1 MSEPTATS
9 TVDLFKWIWDECPA
23 KNGDK
28 LLLLAIAIFCDGKG
42 DGWVSRGIL
51 EAKTGMTPRNVSRC
65 IDHCVEQGWLEI
77 TQDSKTVA
85 GRRLSRHY
93 RIKFRELD
101 KLSNL
106 DASLDK
112 LSEKVDKLSPHNNTI
127 NNPSSSPT
135 EKKTAIPFSTQS
147 LNPPPTELRKSKSS
161 APRES
166 VLGKG
171 MSDDEWLD
179 HLATLPQYA
188 GVNVRAKFEH
198 LLKWCA
204 DKGET
209 PTRQR
214 LKVWLDKDAKQQRMA
229 PPAPKIVKILRDDF
243 SELMQ
248 ELATA

>member
-1 MSEPTATS
+1 MSETPPTS

-42 DGWVSRGIL
+42 EGWVSRGIL

-65 IDHCVEQGWLEI
+65 IDHCVENEWLEI
-77 TQDSKTVA
+77 TQEPKTVA

-93 RIKFRELD
+93 RIKFREVD
-101 KLSNL
+101 KLS
-106 DASLDK
+106 DFGASLDK
-112 LSEKVDKLSPHNNTI
+112 LSEKPDKLSPHNNTI
-127 NNPSSSPT
+127 YTSPSS
-135 EKKTAIPFSTQS
+135 KRNAIPFSTQS
-147 LNPPPTELRKSKSS
+147 PNQPSFSNEKTKVP
-161 APRES
+161 PRES
-166 VLGKG
+166 ILGKG
-171 MSDDEWLD
+171 MSDEDWLD
-179 HLATLPQYA
+179 HLATLPQYK
-188 GVNVRAKFEH
+188 GVNVRAKFER
-198 LLKWCA
+198 LLAWCA
-204 DKGET
+204 EKGDT

-229 PPAPKIVKILRDDF
+229 PPTPKIVKIVRDDF

>member
-1 MSEPTATS
+1 MTTMTATS

-77 TQDSKTVA
+77 TQEPKTVA

-93 RIKFRELD
+93 RIKFSQVD
-101 KLSNL
+101 NLSNSET
-106 DASLDK
+106 SLDK
-112 LSEKVDKLSPHNNTI
+112 LSKKSDKLSPHNNTI
-127 NNPSSSPT
+127 YISSSSPR
-135 EKKTAIPFSTQS
+135 EKTNAIPFSNKS
-147 LNPPPTELRKSKSS
+147 PNPPKTEEEKTKVP
-161 APRES
+161 PRES

-171 MSDDEWLD
+171 MSDDDWLD
-179 HLATLPQYA
+179 HLATLPQYR
-188 GVNVRAKFEH
+188 GVNVRAKFDH

-229 PPAPKIVKILRDDF
+229 PPAPKIVKIVRDDF

-248 ELATA
+248 ELAV

>member
-1 MSEPTATS
+1 MSEVPPTS

-28 LLLLAIAIFCDGKG
+28 LLLLAIAIFCDGRG

-51 EAKTGMTPRNVSRC
+51 ESKTGMTPRNISRC

-77 TQDSKTVA
+77 TQEPKTVG

-101 KLSNL
+101 KLS
-106 DASLDK
+106 DFGASLDK
-112 LSEKVDKLSPHNNTI
+112 LSEKPDKLSPHNNTI
-127 NNPSSSPT
+127 YISSSPPR
-135 EKKTAIPFSTQS
+135 KQTAIPFSNQS
-147 LNPPPTELRKSKSS
+147 LNPPPTELREVKSA

-171 MSDDEWLD
+171 MSDDDWLD
-179 HLATLPQYA
+179 HLAALPQYR

-209 PTRQR
+209 ATRQR

-229 PPAPKIVKILRDDF
+229 PPAPKIVKIVRDDF

>member
-1 MSEPTATS
+1 MSAPTATS

-93 RIKFRELD
+93 RINFSQVD
-101 KLSNL
+101 KLSDF

-127 NNPSSSPT
+127 YSLPSSPR
-135 EKKTAIPFSTQS
+135 EKTNAIPFSNKS
-147 LNPPPTELRKSKSS
+147 LNPPPTELREVKS
-161 APRES
+161 AARRES

-171 MSDDEWLD
+171 MSDNDWLD
-179 HLATLPQYA
+179 HLATLPQYH
-188 GVNVRAKFEH
+188 GVNVRAKFDH

-204 DKGET
+204 DKGEV

-229 PPAPKIVKILRDDF
+229 PPAPKIVKIVRDDF

-248 ELATA
+248 ELAVG

>member
-1 MSEPTATS
+1 MNNAATS

-51 EAKTGMTPRNVSRC
+51 EAKTGMTPRNISRC

-101 KLSNL
+101 KLSDF

-112 LSEKVDKLSPHNNTI
+112 LSEKPDKLSPHNNTI
-127 NNPSSSPT
+127 YSLPSSPKD
-135 EKKTAIPFSTQS
+135 KKTTAIPFSNKS
-147 LNPPPTELRKSKSS
+147 LNQPPTELREVKSA

-171 MSDDEWLD
+171 MSDNDWLD
-179 HLATLPQYA
+179 HLATLPQYH
-188 GVNVRAKFEH
+188 GVSVRAKFDH

-229 PPAPKIVKILRDDF
+229 PPAPKIVKIVRDDF

-248 ELATA
+248 ELAV

>member
-1 MSEPTATS
+1 MNNAATS

-51 EAKTGMTPRNVSRC
+51 EAKTGMTPRNISRC

-101 KLSNL
+101 KLSDS

-112 LSEKVDKLSPHNNTI
+112 LSEKPDKLSPHNNTI
-127 NNPSSSPT
+127 YSLPSSPKD
-135 EKKTAIPFSTQS
+135 EKTTAIPFSNKS
-147 LNPPPTELRKSKSS
+147 LNQPLLSDGKEKVP
-161 APRES
+161 PRES

-171 MSDDEWLD
+171 MSDDDWLD
-179 HLATLPQYA
+179 HLAALPQYA
-188 GVNVRAKFEH
+188 GVNVRAKFDH

-229 PPAPKIVKILRDDF
+229 PPAPKIVKIVRDDF

-248 ELATA
+248 ELAV